1 MKSIWALAILAGWA
15 CTACVSTPTR
25 YTGHYDYTRHVYV
38 NDTVGFQ
45 LLLPQPW
52 FVATAPQNFTV
63 PLALRADQ
71 EQVLEAYDPTA
82 QLGLV
87 IVVQQG
93 PLLDIATLV
102 RRMQGV
108 PEDQIAQHL
117 GSALAA
123 NVRQRTVRH
132 IVVNG
137 YDAAEWIYTATD
149 TTAGLPVDITVNTYI
164 LKVGEYYVYLTFSV
178 PAAQDAT
185 SQPAIDAILYT
196 FDRSVST

>member
-1 MKSIWALAILAGWA
+1 MKSIWALAVLVGWA
-15 CTACVSTPTR
+15 CTACVSIPTR
-25 YTGHYDYTRHVYV
+25 YPGHYDYSRQVYV

-45 LLLPQPW
+45 LLLPRPW
-52 FVATAPQNFTV
+52 LVATAPQNFTV

-93 PLLDIATLV
+93 PLLDIAPLV
-102 RRMQGV
+102 RRMQAV
-108 PEDQIAQHL
+108 PEDQVAQQV
-117 GSALAA
+117 GSSPAA
-123 NVRQRTVRH
+123 NVRQRAIRH

-149 TTAGLPVDITVNTYI
+149 TTAGLAVDITVHTYI
-164 LKVGEYYVYLTFSV
+164 LKVGEQYVYLTFSV
-178 PAAQDAT
+178 PTAQETT

-196 FDRSVST
+196 FGPSVST

>member
-1 MKSIWALAILAGWA
+1 MKSIGTLAVLVGWA

-25 YTGHYDYTRHVYV
+25 YAGHYDYTRQVYV

-52 FVATAPQNFTV
+52 FVATTPQNFTV

-102 RRMQGV
+102 RHMQAV
-108 PEDQIAQHL
+108 PEAQVAQHL
-117 GSALAA
+117 GSPPAA
-123 NVRQRTVRH
+123 NVRQRTIRH

-149 TTAGLPVDITVNTYI
+149 TTAGLPVEITVNTYI
-164 LKVGEYYVYLTFSV
+164 LKIGEYYVYLTFSV
-178 PAAQDAT
+178 PTAQDAT
-185 SQPAIDAILYT
+185 SQPAIDTILYT
-196 FDRSVST
+196 FGPSVST